1 MIIQTNPAGT
11 SAPSSVTEYLTPDN
25 SGGDYQEVTAG
36 TYNIAAGAYHVKVRN
51 SGISGDIT
59 VNGDTVTPG
68 QYWEARAWEN
78 RNTSRLDLCPAVE
91 IVVPSGGRATYQTI
105 TPST

>member
-1 MIIQTNPAGT
+1 MIIQSNVG
-11 SAPSSVTEYLTPDN
+11 SASTPSTVTEPLTPDN

-51 SGISGDIT
+51 SGISGNIT

-68 QYWEARAWEN
+68 NQWEARAWEN
-78 RNTSRLDLCPAVE
+78 RNTGRLDLCPAVTV
-91 IVVPSGGRATYQTI
+91 VVPSGGRATYQTV
-105 TPST
+105 TPSP